1 MDKPITE
8 TLTSLF
14 ASTWDVP
21 THQPGVYMYRPP
33 GWRLLRIE
41 PTEGLY
47 WPGDSEPA
55 GYGEIGLET
64 VRLLATGKSRFG
76 DWTGRAPCRPR
87 GFDDAVERAK
97 AHLSWFRPDPEGA
110 RELRGWLVARFF
122 TVAMAGADF
131 GGDRFYRPVAPDMLP
146 PGLALDESFV
156 ERCIEKSASSRPH
169 YDALR
174 ESAAV
179 LLRARRLDGAL
190 ADWAADVLE
199 EPDSRRPSGR
209 RGPPPWTNKL
219 RDKAIIATIERL
231 EAEGMTVSRNEVSA
245 PKSACDAVAKALPRM
260 SYDGVLKIW
269 GNRRRL

>member
-21 THQPGVYMYRPP
+21 THQPGVYMYHRGP

-41 PTEGLY
+41 PTEDLY

-55 GYGEIGLET
+55 GYGEIGLD
-64 VRLLATGKSRFG
+64 RF
-76 DWTGRAPCRPR
+76 RKLRR
-87 GFDDAVERAK
+87 GPIAFDDAVELAK
-97 AHLSWFRPDPEGA
+97 AHLSAHLSWFRPDPEGA
-110 RELRGWLVARFF
+110 RELLGWLVARFF
-122 TVAMAGADF
+122 TVAMAGAGEASPDF

-156 ERCIEKSASSRPH
+156 ERCIEKAASSRPN

-209 RGPPPWTNKL
+209 RGPQPWTNKL

-231 EAEGMTVSRNEVSA
+231 EAEGMTVTRNEISA
-245 PKSACDAVAKALPRM
+245 RKSACDAVAKALPR
-260 SYDGVLKIW
+260 SYAGVATIW